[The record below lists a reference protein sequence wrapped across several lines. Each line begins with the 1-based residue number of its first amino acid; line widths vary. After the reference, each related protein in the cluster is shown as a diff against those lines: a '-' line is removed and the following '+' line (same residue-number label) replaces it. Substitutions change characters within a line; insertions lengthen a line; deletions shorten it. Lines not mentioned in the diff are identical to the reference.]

1 MMSPFASAASAV
13 GIPVS
18 SKKASPREGD
28 SQPLLG
34 KDTSDAGSTT
44 GFLSFGGPSG
54 GGKSRK
60 YKADEARVAMRA
72 QMAAL
77 LFPDS
82 TVGGGQREKELLAL
96 EQEVMAKAPPALQEW
111 WAKEPESDP
120 AATIEV
126 GLTSPSD
133 APLPSAAI
141 KLQARARG
149 LQTRRRLSKKEP
161 HAAYMGDKDSK
172 PAAPPAWLVAL
183 KAKAAAS
190 SPVELAGYGA
200 AGLGALVLILA
211 LLWFGRGVVLWIL
224 GFVFSIVWHVLLY
237 IVLLLVALYAWMRLP
252 SFLGY
257 ILSEVLTKVVFYD
270 GLAMGIKTVRARIWF
285 TYGPPTLWV
294 DVHADSFSLGN
305 ARHIGARHPN
315 MVEADNTQVL
325 LNVDL
330 TFLYRLYQD
339 KFSLA
344 SLKEQPIMVKIK
356 TLIISDILFNM
367 MLGDTG
373 IFNLYAIA
381 TTVNE
386 GEIRSAMPKN
396 VPMSNVVRVKILAAR
411 KLQALPNLMPRVV
424 VSIRKNKVST
434 GVGTR
439 AMGAE
444 RQEEY
449 HFHGAEIMLPTP
461 HAECVLVV
469 RVYNDN
475 VSFGTS
481 PKLLGQ
487 WFMTLKWLHQA
498 PDHCKHAKGKLT
510 KTGDGGIAGTF
521 LLTDAKL
528 HGSAVRH
535 MGPHDLG
542 DGFMGELDMAIQWTH
557 TDRLEPSFA
566 DEPHKLIHKEP
577 MSAIDQLGSTG
588 EDDTLRFG
596 NWAELK
602 ATLHNLPI
610 RFDIDH
616 FVLRRLK
623 IEMSDLFTGVGVG
636 QGDGE
641 NVVNVKELSLK
652 LGVVSMYGF
661 FEKLG
666 LEVVKTVSFDL
677 RALGGATSEIFSGLS
692 TNLGK
697 QFRGIFSVLPGVTKK
712 EESAATRMQAQVRG
726 MKVRRASK
734 TKKGA

>member
-1 MMSPFASAASAV
+1 
-13 GIPVS
+13 
-18 SKKASPREGD
+18 
-28 SQPLLG
+28 
-34 KDTSDAGSTT
+34 
-44 GFLSFGGPSG
+44 
-54 GGKSRK
+54 
-60 YKADEARVAMRA
+60 
-72 QMAAL
+72 
-77 LFPDS
+77 
-82 TVGGGQREKELLAL
+82 
-96 EQEVMAKAPPALQEW
+96 
-111 WAKEPESDP
+111 
-120 AATIEV
+120 
-126 GLTSPSD
+126 
-133 APLPSAAI
+133 
-141 KLQARARG
+141 
-149 LQTRRRLSKKEP
+149 
-161 HAAYMGDKDSK
+161 
-172 PAAPPAWLVAL
+172 
-183 KAKAAAS
+183 
-190 SPVELAGYGA
+190 
-200 AGLGALVLILA
+200 
-211 LLWFGRGVVLWIL
+211 
-224 GFVFSIVWHVLLY
+224 VLLY

-257 ILSEVLTKVVFYD
+257 VLSEVLTKVVFYD

-498 PDHCKHAKGKLT
+498 PDHCKHAQGKLT

-557 TDRLEPSFA
+557 TDRLDPSFA
-566 DEPHKLIHKEP
+566 DTPHELIHKVP
-577 MSAIDQLGSTG
+577 MGAIDQLGSTG
-588 EDDTLRFG
+588 DDDALRFG
-596 NWAELK
+596 NWAEFK
-602 ATLHNLPI
+602 ATLHNIPI

-616 FVLRRLK
+616 FVLRHRPHSAPNTVPAPVAASAQCVPTDQRGIVPALYALQVLRRLK

-636 QGDGE
+636 QHDGE
-641 NVVNVKELSLK
+641 NVVNVKELSLN
-652 LGVVSMYGF
+652 LGVVSMYEF

-666 LEVVKTVSFDL
+666 YAVIGKVSLDF
-677 RALGGATSEIFSGLS
+677 RALGGATSEVFSGLG
-692 TNLGK
+692 TNMSK
-697 QFRGIFSVLPGVTKK
+697 QFRSAFAAMGLMSAPPSILGGNKSK
-712 EESAATRMQAQVRG
+712 EESAVTRIQAQLRG
-726 MKVRRASK
+726 KKARRASIGK
-734 TKKGA
+734 T